1 MRRECKDWPLRAQ
14 KEVRNLLRMLRAPT
28 LAAAEGRLAAPVEV
42 PAAAPVKGNL
52 RDQKTA
58 AGNVLLLLLLLLLRL
73 RLPILQGLP
82 QRWGAT
88 RSIKSQGS
96 ALILRLLRLQGLPHN
111 AIWQEAAETATTP
124 AAGGEGDLSRVTR
137 PCLSNWLWAPT

>member
-1 MRRECKDWPLRAQ
+1 MRAQ

-42 PAAAPVKGNL
+42 PAAAPVEGNL
-52 RDQKTA
+52 REQKTA
-58 AGNVLLLLLLLLLRL
+58 AGNVLLLLLLLLLLRL
-73 RLPILQGLP
+73 RLPILQRLP

-111 AIWQEAAETATTP
+111 AIWQEAAETATTT

-137 PCLSNWLWAPT
+137 PCMSNSLRAPT

>member
-1 MRRECKDWPLRAQ
+1 
-14 KEVRNLLRMLRAPT
+14 MLRAPT
-28 LAAAEGRLAAPVEV
+28 LAAAEGRLAPPLEMS
-42 PAAAPVKGNL
+42 AAAAVIGKL
-52 RDQKTA
+52 RNQKTE
-58 AGNVLLLLLLLLLRL
+58 AGKLLLLLLRLRL

-111 AIWQEAAETATTP
+111 A
-124 AAGGEGDLSRVTR
+124 S
-137 PCLSNWLWAPT
+137 

>member
-1 MRRECKDWPLRAQ
+1 MR
-14 KEVRNLLRMLRAPT
+14 
-28 LAAAEGRLAAPVEV
+28 VEV
-42 PAAAPVKGNL
+42 PSESAALQATAAEAT
-52 RDQKTA
+52 KTA
-58 AGNVLLLLLLLLLRL
+58 QALMRL

-111 AIWQEAAETATTP
+111 AIWQEAAETATTT